1 MASVNFHKCK
11 AGTGEAGAL
20 IRHCDKQ
27 ERLKHD
33 HGNEHVD
40 KELTDGNMQFR
51 NSTYRQTMDRLRQR
65 LAELDAQPGA
75 NRRKDRVECF
85 MLEIPIPHGYDI
97 KRFAEM
103 AVREIAVM
111 YGKENVLNAYVHVDE
126 VHEYLDHGDMR
137 KSLSHIHVPVVPEVD
152 GKLNGK
158 AFSSRQN
165 MIALN
170 QRIDRAAR
178 HELGGPG
185 FLTGTAPRRR
195 TVEELKAGSVQE
207 AREAIQEA
215 RRAVETAEADKSALT
230 EQNALLEASASVKQ
244 GELRDLQAQVVEQ
257 QALLEHIRHE
267 IKAESDRHQEAT
279 RRALRELA
287 KTIDIR
293 PEFRPDSFDRDDR

>member
-40 KELTDGNMQFR
+40 KKLTNGNMQFR
-51 NSTYRQTMDRLRQR
+51 GSTYRQTMDRLRQR

-75 NRRKDRVECF
+75 NRRKDRVELF
-85 MLEIPIPHGYDI
+85 MLEIPIPHGYEV
-97 KRFAEM
+97 KPFAEM
-103 AVREIAVM
+103 AVREIAAM
-111 YGKENVLNAYVHVDE
+111 YGKDNVLNAYLHVDE
-126 VHEYLDHGDMR
+126 VHDYLDRGELR
-137 KSLSHIHVPVVPEVD
+137 RSLAHIHVPVVPEI
-152 GKLNGK
+152 GGRLNGK
-158 AFSSRQN
+158 EFSSRSR
-165 MIALN
+165 MCELN
-170 QRIDRAAR
+170 QRIDQRAR
-178 HELGGPG
+178 ELGGPG
-185 FLTGTAPRRR
+185 FLTGKAPRRR
-195 TVEELKAGSVQE
+195 TVEELKADSVQE

-230 EQNALLEASASVKQ
+230 EQNALLEASVSVKQ

-257 QALLEHIRHE
+257 QALLGRIRHE
-267 IKAESDRHQEAT
+267 IKAESDRHREAT

-293 PEFRPDSFDRDDR
+293 PDVRPDGFDRDDR